1 MTEKS
6 ERGYKTLAVC
16 LKLDEDMWKLVG
28 LISILDPPRSDTA
41 LTVQRCN
48 ELGVEVKMIT
58 GDQRLIAIEVAR
70 QLKLQNLAIFEKD
83 VFNSNSHVADQA
95 GGFPRL
101 CEQAGGFAGVS
112 PEHKHRVVTALQ
124 GRGHFVGMTGDG
136 VNDVSGIALFSRV
149 CCEAFRFVVCN
160 RIRSYSHSVLCCRR
174 HLLGSCSFD
183 RQRWN
188 CSRRR
193 NGRCPWCK

>member
-136 VNDVSGIALFSRV
+136 VNDVSVDLV
-149 CCEAFRFVVCN
+149 CFHTSDRCEAFSFVVCN
-160 RIRSYSHSVLCCRR
+160 RIPSYSHSVFVLSSSST
-174 HLLGSCSFD
+174 LGSCAFD

-188 CSRRR
+188 CSR
-193 NGRCPWCK
+193 